1 MIYVFVVLSLALLS
15 GVTVFFFISLKSI
28 EVPANVRLVI
38 DAWNMVQGDSAEAE
52 DEIVLPARGRGKIR
66 FMWWSL

>member
-38 DAWNMVQGDSAEAE
+38 DAWNMVQEDSAEAE
-52 DEIVLPARGRGKIR
+52 DELVFPARGCGK
-66 FMWWSL
+66 